1 MAVEP
6 QRHISLPKPFNSGD
20 ANEWFKRFEICCKA
34 NGWDDA
40 KKSLKLPTLLEGE
53 ALDVWLELTEEQQ
66 ETYATAKKEIST
78 ALMPMHGV
86 RVPRRIPPTQV
97 ATWRSTI
104 RICACSEEVA

>member
-1 MAVEP
+1 MAFEP

-53 ALDVWLELTEEQQ
+53 ALAVWLELTEEQQ
-66 ETYATAKKEIST
+66 ETYATAKKEKFHSPD
-78 ALMPMHGV
+78 AHGV
-86 RVPRRIPPTQV
+86 RVARRIPPTQV
-97 ATWRSTI
+97 AT
-104 RICACSEEVA
+104 